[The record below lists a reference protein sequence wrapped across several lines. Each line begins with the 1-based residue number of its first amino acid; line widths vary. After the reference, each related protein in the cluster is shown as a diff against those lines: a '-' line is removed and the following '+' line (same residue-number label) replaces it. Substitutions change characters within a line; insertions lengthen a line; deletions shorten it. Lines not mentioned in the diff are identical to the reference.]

1 MVASR
6 MGQESRAE
14 APTSDIVSNSEGATS
29 CAKDS
34 ESPPNSISERP
45 RRISLRSRQQ
55 LESLAALEKEMKNS
69 RIQWQSQHCGQA
81 KTPRRVCNIKEL
93 KAMAAKLEKELLPEP
108 HQAERDV
115 CNIRFDVQQ
124 TGQTL
129 RRRFRMSDPI
139 SAVYSFVKWGI
150 ASGAT
155 ALSRDE
161 NCRTDLLAEDNIHAE
176 LISRGFSLVQALGL
190 PQPLPCNSRA
200 PLGDLGISQNEKLIA
215 TMSCV

>member
-1 MVASR
+1 MKGSQVFQVSWWVVSAWIIYSMEETYGASHLLDLIS
-6 MGQESRAE
+6 MIPYYWQASLS
-14 APTSDIVSNSEGATS
+14 PIDLTSALYTVRFIFM
-29 CAKDS
+29 
-34 ESPPNSISERP
+34 
-45 RRISLRSRQQ
+45 LR
-55 LESLAALEKEMKNS
+55 
-69 RIQWQSQHCGQA
+69 
-81 KTPRRVCNIKEL
+81 CN
-93 KAMAAKLEKELLPEP
+93 
-108 HQAERDV
+108 
-115 CNIRFDVQQ
+115 F
-124 TGQTL
+124 
-129 RRRFRMSDPI
+129 RFRMSDPI